1 MPLLLNSVNGYF
13 DSPYLRCNSLN
24 RPHGGRLEE
33 QNCDAALGV
42 TKMILLRPENLFST
56 IHHGTIKIRFR
67 LAAGTTLVVLLAA
80 LLFTGAGE
88 IAAAQDIFRRI
99 AGTITDVSGAV
110 VPNAK
115 VTILNEAT
123 QSAPLLNATKDG

>member
-42 TKMILLRPENLFST
+42 TKMILLRPKNLFST
-56 IHHGTIKIRFR
+56 IHLGTVKRR
-67 LAAGTTLVVLLAA
+67 LGLAAVTTLMILLAA
-80 LLFTGAGE
+80 LLFTGAAVE
-88 IAAAQDIFRRI
+88 IAAAQDIFGRI
-99 AGTITDVSGAV
+99 AGTITDLSGAV

-115 VTILNEAT
+115 
-123 QSAPLLNATKDG
+123 